1 MVLLRLLKYIF
12 YFEMGEPNSLIIVY
26 FRGKIYVMKRILYLF
41 PITFLMACS
50 GEEAN
55 DNSDCETSGT
65 VEEQKDEIIMD
76 LTLTKVEEG
85 DLPSNCDYKG
95 HVVDAHSWSDKNGK
109 NYIVRTITEIE
120 YGEESGATDEES
132 WTSYGSQQIYA
143 YHYATNSEGEV
154 EEMRMVQ
161 DYVDMCEFDIMMS
174 HEINSL
180 SLTDIDGDSL
190 AEVSFIYRLAC
201 TSDVSPSTQKL
212 LLLESGVKYILRGN
226 TQVEGFG
233 GEFEID
239 ESFNDAPEG
248 FLSHCERLWSKH
260 LTEYDFEM

>member
-1 MVLLRLLKYIF
+1 
-12 YFEMGEPNSLIIVY
+12 
-26 FRGKIYVMKRILYLF
+26 MKRIIFLL
-41 PITFLMACS
+41 PLTFIIACS
-50 GEEAN
+50 GSESNENDESKSAETTTEEKN
-55 DNSDCETSGT
+55 
-65 VEEQKDEIIMD
+65 EIVMD
-76 LTLTKVEEG
+76 LTLTKVEQA
-85 DLPSNCDYKG
+85 DLPGKCEYKG
-95 HVVDAHSWSDKNGK
+95 NLVDAHSWSDKNGK
-109 NYIVRTITEIE
+109 NYFIRTITEIE

-132 WTSYGSQQIYA
+132 WSSYGSQNLYA
-143 YHYATNSEGEV
+143 YHYATNSEGEL

-180 SLTDIDGDSL
+180 RLTDINQDSL

-212 LLLESGVKYILRGN
+212 LLLENGIKYILRGN

-239 ESFNDAPEG
+239 ESFDNAPAG
-248 FLSHCERLWSKH
+248 FLSHCESLWAQH